1 MTTTKVFHLL
11 YTDVCTD
18 SSDSEDSDVSI
29 QEDIQKDV
37 TCELPCVDAIKN
49 ATLCNS

>member
-1 MTTTKVFHLL
+1 MFILIQVT
-11 YTDVCTD
+11 
-18 SSDSEDSDVSI
+18 EDSAVSI

-49 ATLCNS
+49 AILVLVEFGNNKKVF